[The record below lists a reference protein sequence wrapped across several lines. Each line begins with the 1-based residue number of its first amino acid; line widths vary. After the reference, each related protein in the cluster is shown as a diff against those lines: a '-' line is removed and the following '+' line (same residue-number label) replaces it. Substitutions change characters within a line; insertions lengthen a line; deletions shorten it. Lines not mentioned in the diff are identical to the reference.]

1 MTLDIQN
8 AQISEQVEIA
18 SNHAASD
25 PVGVP
30 TSTERRIETKATE
43 TQPTKGWAIQR
54 FFTQSGES
62 VWDSVN
68 WVRRE
73 AKVTG
78 MNGETIFCQKDVEF
92 PEAWSQ
98 TAVNVVT
105 NKYFRGALDSPERE
119 YSIKQLIG
127 RVANTAADW
136 GIKTGYFSTAEEG
149 EIFRD
154 ELTWILLHQHAAF
167 NSPVWFNMG
176 VEEKPQVSACFINE
190 VKDTMG
196 DIMDLAKTEAM
207 LFKFGS
213 GAGCNL
219 STIRSS
225 REFLKGGGEAS
236 GPVSFMRGYDAF
248 AGVIKSGGKT
258 RRAAKM
264 VMLDADHPD
273 IMEFIRCKK
282 DEEQKAWALI
292 DAGYDGG
299 FNVPGGAYDS
309 VFFQNANHSVRVSDE
324 FMQAV
329 IDGTSYST
337 KAVSDGSPMEELNAR
352 DTLMEIA
359 EGTYVCGDPGVQYDS
374 TINDWHTCSNTDRIY
389 GSNPCSEYMFLNST
403 ACNLASLNLMKFRQE
418 DGRFDIDAF
427 EHAAEVVFMAQE
439 VFVDEASYP
448 TPLIAENSRKYRPIG
463 LGYANLGALLM
474 SKGMA
479 YDSEQGRAYAGGIT
493 ALMCGAAYRTSARI
507 AERMGAFDAFDYNAE
522 PTMDVM
528 RKHRAAVDDIDLAF
542 APAEMVAAAKVAWDE
557 VIDKGEKTGLR
568 NAQATVLA
576 PTGTIAFM
584 MDCDTTGVEPDIA
597 LVKYKKLVGGGLM
610 KLVNGTVQMALEEL
624 GYSSEAIGRINAH
637 IDAMDTIEGAKD
649 LKDEHLAIFDC
660 AFKAANGER
669 SIRPEGHLRMMG
681 AAQPFLSGAISKT
694 VNMPEDCTVEEIFDA
709 YVEAWRLGIK
719 AVAIYRDNS
728 KRTQPLNTSAN
739 QDEAPAEEKAHEI
752 VKPQRRRLADTR
764 SAITHKFSIGG
775 NEGYVTVG
783 LYDDGTPGEVFTVMA
798 KEGSVVSGLI
808 DGFSTMTS
816 LALQYGVPLDV
827 MVRKFSHTRFEPSGF
842 TGNREI
848 PMAKSVL
855 DYMFRWLDQQFH
867 APAAAQDKAVQPNLP
882 GTSPEAIEVKLKAS
896 GEAATGPLCSSG
908 CGPTIPNGGCN
919 ICPSCGETTGCG

>member
-1 MTLDIQN
+1 M
-8 AQISEQVEIA
+8 
-18 SNHAASD
+18 
-25 PVGVP
+25 
-30 TSTERRIETKATE
+30 ERSIETKATE
-43 TQPTKGWAIQR
+43 TRTTKEWAIQR
-54 FFTQSGES
+54 FFTQAGES

-78 MNGETIFCQKDVEF
+78 MSGETIFCQKDVEF
-92 PEAWSQ
+92 PESWSQ

-119 YSIKQLIG
+119 YSVKQLIG

-136 GIKTGYFSTAEEG
+136 GTKAGYFSTAEEG

-176 VEEKPQVSACFINE
+176 VEEQPQVSACFINE
-190 VKDTMG
+190 VKDNMS

-207 LFKFGS
+207 LFKYGS

-273 IMEFIRCKK
+273 IMEFIRSKK
-282 DEEQKAWALI
+282 EEEQKAWALI

-337 KAVSDGSPMEELNAR
+337 KAVGDGSPIEELSAR
-352 DTLMEIA
+352 ETLMEIA
-359 EGTYVCGDPGVQYDS
+359 EGTHVCGDPGVQYDS

-403 ACNLASLNLMKFRQE
+403 ACNLASLNLMKFRQQ

-448 TPLIAENSRKYRPIG
+448 TPLIGENSRKYRPIG

-479 YDSEQGRAYAGGIT
+479 YDSDQGRAYAGGIT

-507 AERMGAFDAFDYNAE
+507 AERMGAFEAFDYNAE
-522 PTMDVM
+522 PTMNVM
-528 RKHRAAVDDIDLAF
+528 RKHRAAVDGIDLAY
-542 APAEMVAAAKVAWDE
+542 APADMVAAAKVAWDE
-557 VIDKGEKTGLR
+557 VIEKGEQTGLR

-624 GYSSEAIGRINAH
+624 GYSSDAIGRINAH

-649 LKDEHLAIFDC
+649 LKEEHLSIFDC

-728 KRTQPLNTSAN
+728 KRTHIVPWTIKSSA
-739 QDEAPAEEKAHEI
+739 
-752 VKPQRRRLADTR
+752 
-764 SAITHKFSIGG
+764 
-775 NEGYVTVG
+775 
-783 LYDDGTPGEVFTVMA
+783 
-798 KEGSVVSGLI
+798 
-808 DGFSTMTS
+808 
-816 LALQYGVPLDV
+816 QYHSFD
-827 MVRKFSHTRFEPSGF
+827 FF
-842 TGNREI
+842 
-848 PMAKSVL
+848 
-855 DYMFRWLDQQFH
+855 
-867 APAAAQDKAVQPNLP
+867 
-882 GTSPEAIEVKLKAS
+882 
-896 GEAATGPLCSSG
+896 
-908 CGPTIPNGGCN
+908 
-919 ICPSCGETTGCG
+919 

>member
-1 MTLDIQN
+1 MEMTIDT
-8 AQISEQVEIA
+8 EQKTA
-18 SNHAASD
+18 K
-25 PVGVP
+25 
-30 TSTERRIETKATE
+30 STPWGLSRC
-43 TQPTKGWAIQR
+43 
-54 FFTQSGES
+54 FTVAGQS
-62 VWDSVN
+62 VWDTVN
-68 WVRRE
+68 WTLRE
-73 AKVTG
+73 AKVSG
-78 MNGETIFCQKDVEF
+78 MNGEVIFCQENVEF
-92 PEAWSQ
+92 PESWSQ
-98 TAVNVVT
+98 TAVNVVS
-105 NKYFRGALDSPERE
+105 NKYFRGALGSPERE
-119 YSIKQLIG
+119 HSVKQLIG

-136 GIKTGYFSTAEEG
+136 GIKDGYFKDSDEAQ
-149 EIFRD
+149 IFRD
-154 ELTWILLHQHAAF
+154 ELTYILLHQHAAF

-176 VEEKPQVSACFINE
+176 VDEVPQVSACFINE
-190 VKDTMG
+190 VKDEMG

-207 LFKFGS
+207 LFKGGS

-236 GPVSFMRGYDAF
+236 GPISFMRGFDAF

-264 VMLDADHPD
+264 VMLDSDHPD
-273 IMEFIRCKK
+273 ILEFIRSKK
-282 DEEQKAWALI
+282 LEEQKAWSLI

-329 IDGTSYST
+329 ISDSTYST
-337 KAVSDGSPMEELNAR
+337 KAVVDGAEVDNLKAK
-352 DTLMEIA
+352 DVLMEIS
-359 EGTYVCGDPGVQYDS
+359 EGTHVCGDPGMQYDS
-374 TINDWHTCSNTDRIY
+374 TINDWHTCSNSDRIY

-403 ACNLASLNLMKFRQE
+403 ACNLASLNLMKFRE
-418 DGRFDIDAF
+418 ADGSFNVERFESAC
-427 EHAAEVVFMAQE
+427 ETVFMAQE
-439 VFVDEASYP
+439 IFVDSASYP
-448 TPLIAENSRKYRPIG
+448 TPLIGENSRKYRPLG
-463 LGYANLGALLM
+463 LGFANIGALLM

-479 YDSEQGRAYAGGIT
+479 YDSEQGRAYTGAIT
-493 ALMCGAAYRTSARI
+493 ALMCGAAYRTSARM
-507 AERMGAFDAFDYNAE
+507 AQRMGAFEAFDYNAE
-522 PTMDVM
+522 PMMKVM
-528 RKHRAAVDDIDLAF
+528 GNHRAAVDGLDSAY
-542 APAEMVAAAKVAWDE
+542 APADMVASAKVAWDE
-557 VIDKGEKTGLR
+557 VIELGDKTGLR

-610 KLVNGTVQMALEEL
+610 KLVNGTVEMALTEL
-624 GYSSEAIGRINAH
+624 NYSAEAVARILAH
-637 IDAMDTIEGAKD
+637 IDATDTIEGAKD
-649 LKDEHLAIFDC
+649 LKDQHLPIFDC

-669 SIRPEGHLRMMG
+669 SISPMGHLRMMG

-694 VNMPEDCTVEEIFDA
+694 VNMPEDCTVQQIFDA

-728 KRTQPLNTSAN
+728 KRTQPLNTSV
-739 QDEAPAEEKAHEI
+739 ES
-752 VKPQRRRLADTR
+752 KPKEQAAVQAVSKPRRRRLADTR
-764 SAITHKFSIGG
+764 SSITHKFSIGG
-775 NEGYVTVG
+775 NEGYLTVG
-783 LYDDGTPGEVFTVMA
+783 LYEDGTPGEVFTVMA

-842 TGNREI
+842 TGNKEI

-855 DYMFRWLDQQFH
+855 DYMFRWLDNQFH
-867 APAAAQDKAVQPNLP
+867 APVPASEQALQQNLP
-882 GTSPEAIEVKLKAS
+882 GTAPVPEQINFGAIKPV
-896 GEAATGPLCSSG
+896 EAATGPMCSSG
-908 CGPTIPNGGCN
+908 CGPTVPNGGCY
-919 ICPSCGETTGCG
+919 ICSSCGSTTGCG

>member
-1 MTLDIQN
+1 
-8 AQISEQVEIA
+8 
-18 SNHAASD
+18 
-25 PVGVP
+25 
-30 TSTERRIETKATE
+30 
-43 TQPTKGWAIQR
+43 
-54 FFTQSGES
+54 
-62 VWDSVN
+62 
-68 WVRRE
+68 
-73 AKVTG
+73 
-78 MNGETIFCQKDVEF
+78 
-92 PEAWSQ
+92 
-98 TAVNVVT
+98 
-105 NKYFRGALDSPERE
+105 
-119 YSIKQLIG
+119 
-127 RVANTAADW
+127 
-136 GIKTGYFSTAEEG
+136 
-149 EIFRD
+149 
-154 ELTWILLHQHAAF
+154 
-167 NSPVWFNMG
+167 
-176 VEEKPQVSACFINE
+176 
-190 VKDTMG
+190 
-196 DIMDLAKTEAM
+196 
-207 LFKFGS
+207 
-213 GAGCNL
+213 
-219 STIRSS
+219 
-225 REFLKGGGEAS
+225 
-236 GPVSFMRGYDAF
+236 
-248 AGVIKSGGKT
+248 
-258 RRAAKM
+258 
-264 VMLDADHPD
+264 
-273 IMEFIRCKK
+273 
-282 DEEQKAWALI
+282 
-292 DAGYDGG
+292 
-299 FNVPGGAYDS
+299 
-309 VFFQNANHSVRVSDE
+309 
-324 FMQAV
+324 
-329 IDGTSYST
+329 
-337 KAVSDGSPMEELNAR
+337 
-352 DTLMEIA
+352 
-359 EGTYVCGDPGVQYDS
+359 
-374 TINDWHTCSNTDRIY
+374 
-389 GSNPCSEYMFLNST
+389 
-403 ACNLASLNLMKFRQE
+403 MKFRQE

-448 TPLIAENSRKYRPIG
+448 TPLIGENSRKYRPIG

-479 YDSEQGRAYAGGIT
+479 YDSDQGRAYAGGIT

-507 AERMGAFDAFDYNAE
+507 AERMGAFEAFDYNAE

-528 RKHRAAVDDIDLAF
+528 RKHRAAVDGIDLAY
-542 APAEMVAAAKVAWDE
+542 APAELVAAAKVAWDE
-557 VIDKGEKTGLR
+557 VIEKGEKTGLR

-624 GYSSEAIGRINAH
+624 GYSSDAIGRINAH

-649 LKDEHLAIFDC
+649 LKEEHLSIFDC

-728 KRTQPLNTSAN
+728 KRTQPLNTSAHKS
-739 QDEAPAEEKAHEI
+739 EEPAKEEI
-752 VKPQRRRLADTR
+752 RQITKPQRRRLPDTR
-764 SAITHKFSIGG
+764 SSITHKFSIGG

-855 DYMFRWLDQQFH
+855 DYMFRWLDRQFH
-867 APAAAQDKAVQPNLP
+867 APAAVEEKPVQPDLP
-882 GTSPEAIEVKLKAS
+882 GTSP
-896 GEAATGPLCSSG
+896 
-908 CGPTIPNGGCN
+908 
-919 ICPSCGETTGCG
+919 

>member
-1 MTLDIQN
+1 MERSIDTT
-8 AQISEQVEIA
+8 
-18 SNHAASD
+18 AANT
-25 PVGVP
+25 P
-30 TSTERRIETKATE
+30 TPSRWT
-43 TQPTKGWAIQR
+43 IQR
-54 FFTQSGES
+54 YFTTPGES
-62 VWDSVN
+62 VWDTVN

-78 MNGETIFCQKDVEF
+78 MSGETIFCQEDVEF
-92 PEAWSQ
+92 PEGWSQ

-105 NKYFRGALDSPERE
+105 NKYFRGALGSPERE
-119 YSIKQLIG
+119 FSVKQLIG

-136 GIKTGYFSTAEEG
+136 GIKAGYFLTPEEG

-176 VEEKPQVSACFINE
+176 VEAQPQVSACFINE
-190 VKDTMG
+190 VKDSMS

-207 LFKFGS
+207 LFKYGS

-225 REFLKGGGEAS
+225 KEFLKGGGEAS

-282 DEEQKAWALI
+282 EEEQKAWALI

-329 IDGTSYST
+329 VDDKNYHT
-337 KAVSDGSPMEELNAR
+337 KAVSDGAPVEALNAR
-352 DTLMEIA
+352 ETLMEIA
-359 EGTYVCGDPGVQYDS
+359 QGTYVCGDPGVQYDS
-374 TINDWHTCSNTDRIY
+374 TINAWHTCSNTDRIY

-403 ACNLASLNLMKFRQE
+403 ACNLASLNLMKFRQA
-418 DGRFDIDAF
+418 DGRFDVEAF
-427 EHAAEVVFMAQE
+427 EHAAEVVFTAQE
-439 VFVDEASYP
+439 IFVDEASYP
-448 TPLIAENSRKYRPIG
+448 TTLIGENSRKYRPIG

-479 YDSEQGRAYAGGIT
+479 YDSDQGRAYAGGVT

-507 AERMGAFDAFDYNAE
+507 AERMGAFEAFDFNAE
-522 PTMDVM
+522 PTMNVM
-528 RKHRAAVDDIDLAF
+528 RKHRAAVDEIDLAY
-542 APAEMVAAAKVAWDE
+542 APADLVAAAKVAWDE
-557 VIDKGEKTGLR
+557 VIEKGETSGLR

-597 LVKYKKLVGGGLM
+597 LVKYKKLVGGGMM

-624 GYSSEAIGRINAH
+624 GYDSDAIGRINAH

-694 VNMPEDCTVEEIFDA
+694 VNMPEDCTVEQIFDA

-728 KRTQPLNTSAN
+728 KRTQPLNTSAS
-739 QDEAPAEEKAHEI
+739 ETSEPAKEEVRA
-752 VKPQRRRLADTR
+752 VTKPKRRRLPDTR
-764 SAITHKFSIGG
+764 SSITHKFSIGG

-783 LYDDGTPGEVFTVMA
+783 LYEDGTPGEVFTVMA

-855 DYMFRWLDQQFH
+855 DYMFRWLDRQFH
-867 APAAAQDKAVQPNLP
+867 APAPAEEKAVQPDLP
-882 GTSPEAIEVKLKAS
+882 GTAPQAAQVSLTAAAD
-896 GEAATGPLCSSG
+896 AATGPLCSNG
-908 CGPTIPNGGCN
+908 CGPTLPNGGCY
-919 ICPSCGETTGCG
+919 ICPSCGSTTGCG

>member
-1 MTLDIQN
+1 MP
-8 AQISEQVEIA
+8 IA
-18 SNHAASD
+18 FEGTQPIILNPGRATAIM
-25 PVGVP
+25 
-30 TSTERRIETKATE
+30 ERSIETKATE
-43 TQPTKGWAIQR
+43 TQPTTGWAIQR

-62 VWDSVN
+62 VWDTVT

-136 GIKTGYFSTAEEG
+136 GIKTGYFATAEEG

-264 VMLDADHPD
+264 VMLDSDHPD

-329 IDGTSYST
+329 IDGTSYNT
-337 KAVSDGSPMEELNAR
+337 KAVSDGSPMDELSAR

-359 EGTYVCGDPGVQYDS
+359 EGTYICGDPGVQYDS

-403 ACNLASLNLMKFRQE
+403 ACNLASLNLMKFRQA
-418 DGRFDIDAF
+418 DGRFDIEAF

-439 VFVDEASYP
+439 IFVDEASYP

-507 AERMGAFDAFDYNAE
+507 AERMGAFEAFDYNAE
-522 PTMDVM
+522 PTMNVM

-649 LKDEHLAIFDC
+649 LKEEHLAIFDC

-739 QDEAPAEEKAHEI
+739 QDEALGEEKALETT
-752 VKPQRRRLADTR
+752 KPQRRRLPDTR
-764 SAITHKFSIGG
+764 SSITHKFSIGG

-867 APAAAQDKAVQPNLP
+867 APAAAQDTAVQPDLP
-882 GTSPEAIEVKLKAS
+882 GTSPEAIEVQLKAS
-896 GEAATGPLCSSG
+896 GEVATGPLCSSG